1 VEEQWFCKPQVRGS
15 TPRGG
20 TIFSKKLSTA
30 FLKKTKIVLYTYLQS
45 CYITMTETKRKD
57 YKMTKNVSP
66 EMKSFMNDL
75 WGAEGNFIDTPLGR
89 GRIESVRTKAGIDLE
104 VMVAINDV
112 DGFTLFN
119 GTELAAEHGI
129 RS

>member
-1 VEEQWFCKPQVRGS
+1 
-15 TPRGG
+15 
-20 TIFSKKLSTA
+20 
-30 FLKKTKIVLYTYLQS
+30 
-45 CYITMTETKRKD
+45 MTETKRKD

-75 WGAEGNFIDTPLGR
+75 WGAEGDFIDTPLGR

>member
-1 VEEQWFCKPQVRGS
+1 MR
-15 TPRGG
+15 
-20 TIFSKKLSTA
+20 
-30 FLKKTKIVLYTYLQS
+30 
-45 CYITMTETKRKD
+45 ETKRKD
-57 YKMTKNVSP
+57 YKMTKNISP
-66 EMKSFMNDL
+66 EMKSFMSDL
-75 WGAEGNFIDTPLGR
+75 WGAEGDFIDTPLGR

>member
-1 VEEQWFCKPQVRGS
+1 
-15 TPRGG
+15 
-20 TIFSKKLSTA
+20 
-30 FLKKTKIVLYTYLQS
+30 
-45 CYITMTETKRKD
+45 MTETKRKD
-57 YKMTKNVSP
+57 YKMTKTISP
-66 EMKSFMNDL
+66 EMKSFMSDL
-75 WGAEGNFIDTPLGR
+75 WGAEGDFIDTPLGR